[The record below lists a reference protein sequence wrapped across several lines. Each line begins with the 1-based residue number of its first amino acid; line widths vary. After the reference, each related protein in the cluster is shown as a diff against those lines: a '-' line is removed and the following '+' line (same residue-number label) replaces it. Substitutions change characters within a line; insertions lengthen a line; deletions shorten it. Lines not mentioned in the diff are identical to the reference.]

1 MTMSVR
7 LPPLLETRLEQE
19 ARRLGLTKSE
29 FVIDAVER
37 MLGFKNP
44 AKLLRTV
51 RKSAAMGDRASG
63 DRNGSSQVSARMKA
77 KLRAKLP
84 D

>member
-51 RKSAAMGDRASG
+51 RKSAAMGDRNA
-63 DRNGSSQVSARMKA
+63 SSQVSARMKA

-84 D
+84 A

>member
-44 AKLLRTV
+44 AKLLKTV
-51 RKSAAMGDRASG
+51 RKSAGMGDRNA
-63 DRNGSSQVSARMKA
+63 SSQVSARMKA

>member
-44 AKLLRTV
+44 AKLLQTV
-51 RKSAAMGDRASG
+51 RKSAARG
-63 DRNGSSQVSARMKA
+63 DRNASSQVSARMKA